1 VKLTLIIIGAY
12 LIDLAIGDPRFLP
25 HPVIFIG
32 RLISY
37 LEKLIRKMIKNER
50 VGGIILVI
58 GVLLITG
65 ILTHGLIILAYM
77 IYMPL
82 GVILECLL
90 IYQIMATKSLR
101 EESMKVAR
109 ALDDSL
115 EDGRRAVSYI
125 VGRDTKELD
134 EKGVIKATVETV
146 AENTTDGIVA
156 PIIFCSIGGAGFGMI
171 YKAVNT
177 MDSMVGYKNEKYI
190 KFGTAAAKLDDIVNY
205 IPARI
210 TAIIMIIASGLLKMD
225 MKNAIKVFKRDRYN
239 HKSPNSAQTESVCA
253 GALDLQLAGNSCYFG
268 EVYEKPTIGD
278 EIRKIEIEDIKRV
291 NRLMY
296 ATSLIAIAICIGI
309 RLLIFKGM

>member
-1 VKLTLIIIGAY
+1 MKLTLIIIGAY

>member
-1 VKLTLIIIGAY
+1 MKLTLIIIGAY
-12 LIDLAIGDPRFLP
+12 LIDLAIGDPRVLP

-37 LEKLIRKMIKNER
+37 LEKHIRKMIKNER
-50 VGGIILVI
+50 VGGIVLVI
-58 GVLLITG
+58 GVLLTTG
-65 ILTHGLIILAYM
+65 IVTYGLIILAYK

-90 IYQIMATKSLR
+90 IYQILATKSLKD
-101 EESMKVAR
+101 ESMKVAE
-109 ALDDSL
+109 ALNASL
-115 EDGRRAVSYI
+115 DEGRKTVSYI
-125 VGRDTKELD
+125 VGRDTSDLT

-146 AENTTDGIVA
+146 AENTTDGVVA
-156 PIIFCSIGGAGFGMI
+156 PIIFSVIGGAGLGMI

-190 KFGTAAAKLDDIVNY
+190 KFGTAAAKLDDILNF

-225 MKNAIKVFKRDRYN
+225 MKNAIKVFKRDRFN

-253 GALDLQLAGNSCYFG
+253 GALNVQLAGNACYFG
-268 EVYEKPTIGD
+268 ELYEKPTIGD
-278 EIRKIEIEDIKRV
+278 EIREIEVEDIRRTNK
-291 NRLMY
+291 LMY
-296 ATSLIAIAICIGI
+296 VTSFIAIAISVGI
-309 RLLIFKGM
+309 RLLIFKVI

>member
-65 ILTHGLIILAYM
+65 ILTHGLIILAYK

-82 GVILECLL
+82 GVILESLL

>member
-65 ILTHGLIILAYM
+65 ILTHGLIILAYK

-82 GVILECLL
+82 GVILESLL

-190 KFGTAAAKLDDIVNY
+190 KFGTAAAKLDDLVNY

>member
-1 VKLTLIIIGAY
+1 MKLTLIIIGAY

-65 ILTHGLIILAYM
+65 ILTHGLIILAYK

-82 GVILECLL
+82 GVILESLL

>member
-1 VKLTLIIIGAY
+1 MKLTLIIIGAY

-65 ILTHGLIILAYM
+65 ILTHGLIILAYK

-190 KFGTAAAKLDDIVNY
+190 KFGTAAAKLDDLVNY

>member
-65 ILTHGLIILAYM
+65 ILTHGLIILAYK

-82 GVILECLL
+82 GVILESLL

-156 PIIFCSIGGAGFGMI
+156 PIIFCSIGGAGLGMI